1 MPAPY
6 HGGCL
11 CDLIRYRLTDE
22 PLTLYVCH
30 CTDCQRRT
38 GSAFALSMVVLKSA
52 LELLQGDPRAY
63 AVTSRGVQRLG
74 KFCAECSTRLWGEP
88 LKFPQVVVV
97 QPGTL
102 DDTTWLHPIGH
113 IWTRSAQ
120 PWVSIPKDTVN
131 FEGQPDDPMVLI
143 NAWRDRATRERSP
156 AGG

>member
-11 CDLIRYRLTDE
+11 CGIIRYRVADE

-52 LELLQGDPRAY
+52 LELLQGDPRTY
-63 AVTSRGVQRLG
+63 AVTSDGLQRRG

-102 DDTTWLHPIGH
+102 DDTTWLRPVGH

-143 NAWRDRATRERSP
+143 NAWRHRATRERSP
-156 AGG
+156 AEG

>member
-6 HGGCL
+6 DGGCL
-11 CDLIRYRLTDE
+11 CGLIRYRVTDE

-52 LELLQGDPRAY
+52 LELLQGDPRTY
-63 AVTSRGVQRLG
+63 AVTSDGLQRRG

-88 LKFPQVVVV
+88 VKFPQVVVV